1 MRWINIKSEKLVG
14 LECINPKNDKHILRL
29 SPNSKNIIQDEQET
43 NDTRI
48 VSIIVNNKP
57 SIDDI
62 KKHLLSLQK
71 EYDSSFEVNCFI
83 LGGKKVWL
91 DKDTRVGLFN
101 LLNIEKASNTE
112 TTTLWFNNTS
122 IEIDV
127 NKAIT
132 LLTMVEK
139 YAKQCY
145 DNTQKHYVEINQLDS
160 IEACL
165 KYDITAGY
173 PDILNITLTD

>member
-1 MRWINIKSEKLVG
+1 MRWINIKSEELVG
-14 LECINPKNDKHILRL
+14 LECINPKNDKYILRL
-29 SPNSKNIIQDEQET
+29 SPNSKNMVQDEQDS

-71 EYDSSFEVNCFI
+71 EYDSSLEVNCFI

-101 LLNIEKASNTE
+101 LINIEKASNTE
-112 TTTLWFNNTS
+112 TTTLWFNGIS

-127 NKAIT
+127 SKAIT

-145 DNTQKHYVEINQLDS
+145 DNTQKHYAEIVQLDS

-165 KYDITAGY
+165 QYDITAGY
-173 PDILNITLTD
+173 PAILNIQIQ